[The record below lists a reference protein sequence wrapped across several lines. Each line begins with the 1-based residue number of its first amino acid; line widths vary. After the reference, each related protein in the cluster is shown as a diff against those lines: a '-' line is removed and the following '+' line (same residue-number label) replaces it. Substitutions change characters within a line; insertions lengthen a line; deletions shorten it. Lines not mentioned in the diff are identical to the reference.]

1 MNTFRIDRHSLEEM
15 LRKVKIGEIQLPDF
29 QRGWRWDDEHIRS
42 LLASVSRTFP
52 VGTVM
57 TLANGGSVRFKPR
70 PLEGTLPAIMDIT
83 PDTLILDGQQRLTA
97 LFQSLMSGEAV
108 SIKGTRMRRWY
119 YLDMQECVTNESNRE
134 EAIVSV
140 PEDRILRQFRGRR
153 VLDLST
159 PENEYANDMFPVSQ
173 IFDPDEWSWEYR
185 EFWRAQGHDS
195 TKRVL
200 YQNFNRQVIRNFEQY
215 SVPVTELD
223 KNTPREAVCL
233 IFEKVNRQGVALNVF
248 ELLTASLAAEDFQ
261 LREHWKRTSTRL
273 KNFSPVL
280 SKLKEV
286 DFLKVLTLLATN
298 ADSDTPAASCNN
310 AAILQLDVKTYQ
322 GWAGKAEKGFEKAA
336 RFLNEQNVFDAKNVP
351 YPAQLVPLAAIL
363 AHLDDIPIPNLPG
376 VREKLARWYWC
387 GVFGE
392 LYGSSAD
399 TRFANDLSEVT
410 AWVNG
415 AAGEPATIQD
425 ATFQAH
431 RLETLRTRASAAYK
445 GVYALLMGTGC
456 RDFRTGETIKIQTD
470 FADNIELH
478 HIFPKTWC
486 EKEGIEKDV
495 YNSIINKT
503 PISERTNAKIGDKA
517 PSVYLQKIQDEEK
530 DLSDSFVLKEVAE
543 STDIDDR
550 LRSHLIWADALRE
563 DDFELFFEERKEKLL
578 KAIEK
583 ATGKPVFRDEDDAS
597 DASA

>member
-1 MNTFRIDRHSLEEM
+1 MNPFRIDRHSLEEM
-15 LRKVKIGEIQLPDF
+15 LKKVKIGEIQLPDF

-42 LLASVSRTFP
+42 LLASVSRAFP
-52 VGTVM
+52 IGTVM
-57 TLANGGSVRFKPR
+57 TLASGGSVRFKPR
-70 PLEGTLPAIMDIT
+70 ALEGTPPAILNVI

-97 LFQSLMSGEAV
+97 LFQSLMSGKAV
-108 SIKGTRMRRWY
+108 STKATRMRRWY
-119 YLDMQECVTNESNRE
+119 YLDMQECVTDESNRE
-134 EAIVSV
+134 EAVISV
-140 PEDRILRQFRGRR
+140 PEDRILRKFKGQD

-159 PENEYANDMFPVSQ
+159 PENEYASDMFPVSQ
-173 IFDPDEWSWEYR
+173 IFDPDEWSWGYR
-185 EFWRAQGHDS
+185 EFWRTQGQAS

-200 YQNFNRQVIRNFEQY
+200 YQNFKHQVIKNFEQY

-223 KNTPREAVCL
+223 KDIPREAVCL

-248 ELLTASLAAEDFQ
+248 ELLTASLAAEGFQ
-261 LREHWKRTSTRL
+261 LREHWKRTSTQL
-273 KNFSPVL
+273 KKFSAVL

-286 DFLKVLTLLATN
+286 DFLKVVTLLTTN
-298 ADSDTPAASCNN
+298 ANPGTPAASCNN
-310 AAILQLDVKTYQ
+310 AAILQLDVKTYKD
-322 GWAGKAEKGFEKAA
+322 WAGKAEKGFKKAA

-351 YPAQLVPLAAIL
+351 YPAQLVPLSAIL
-363 AHLDDIPIPNLPG
+363 AHLDDLSVPNLPG

-410 AWVNG
+410 AWLNG
-415 AAGEPATIQD
+415 EAGEPATIQD

-445 GVYALLMGTGC
+445 GVYALLMGTGG
-456 RDFRTGETIKIQTD
+456 RDFRTGETIRIQAD

-478 HIFPKTWC
+478 HIFPRAWC

-503 PISERTNAKIGDKA
+503 PISERTNAKIRDKA
-517 PSVYLQKIQDEEK
+517 PSVYLQKIQEE
-530 DLSDSFVLKEVAE
+530 DLKEVPD
-543 STDIDDR
+543 STDLDAR
-550 LRSHLIWADALRE
+550 VCSHLIWADALRE
-563 DDFELFFEERKEKLL
+563 DDFELFFEERKEALL

-583 ATGKPVFRDEDDAS
+583 VMGKSVIRDEGDDS
-597 DASA
+597 DASS

>member
-108 SIKGTRMRRWY
+108 SIKGTRKRRWY

-159 PENEYANDMFPVSQ
+159 PENEYANDMFPVRQ
-173 IFDPDEWSWEYR
+173 IFDPDEWSWEYS

-195 TKRVL
+195 TKRML
-200 YQNFNRQVIRNFEQY
+200 YQNFNRQVIKNFEQY
-215 SVPVTELD
+215 SVPVIELD
-223 KNTPREAVCL
+223 KDTPREAVCL

-248 ELLTASLAAEDFQ
+248 ELLTASLAAEGFQ

-273 KNFSPVL
+273 KDFSPVL

-322 GWAGKAEKGFEKAA
+322 DWGGKAEKGFEKAA

-363 AHLDDIPIPNLPG
+363 AHLDDVSIPNLPG

-530 DLSDSFVLKEVAE
+530 DLVDVFVLKEVPE
-543 STDIDDR
+543 STDIDNR

-583 ATGKPVFRDEDDAS
+583 ATGKPVVRDEDDNS

>member
-1 MNTFRIDRHSLEEM
+1 MSTFRIDRHSLEEM
-15 LRKVKIGEIQLPDF
+15 LGKVKIGEIQLPDF

-70 PLEGTLPAIMDIT
+70 PLEGTLPAIMDII

-119 YLDMQECVTNESNRE
+119 YLDMHECVTDESNRE

-140 PEDRILRQFRGRR
+140 PEDRKLRKFKGRR

-159 PENEYANDMFPVSQ
+159 SENEYANDMFPVRQ
-173 IFDPDEWSWEYR
+173 IFDPDEWSWEYC

-200 YQNFNRQVIRNFEQY
+200 YQNFNRQVIKNFEQY
-215 SVPVTELD
+215 SVPVIELD
-223 KNTPREAVCL
+223 KDTPREAVCL

-322 GWAGKAEKGFEKAA
+322 DWAGKAEKGFEKAA

-363 AHLDDIPIPNLPG
+363 AHLDDVPIPNLPG

-415 AAGEPATIQD
+415 AVGEPATIQD
-425 ATFQAH
+425 ATFQDH

-486 EKEGIEKDV
+486 EKEGIAKDV

-517 PSVYLQKIQDEEK
+517 PSVYLGKIRDEEK
-530 DLSDSFVLKEVAE
+530 DLVDAFVLKEVPE

-583 ATGKPVFRDEDDAS
+583 AMGKPVVRDEDDNS

>member
-15 LRKVKIGEIQLPDF
+15 LKKVKIGEIQLPDF

-42 LLASVSRTFP
+42 LLASVSRAFP
-52 VGTVM
+52 IGTVM

-70 PLEGTLPAIMDIT
+70 PLGGTPPAILNVI

-97 LFQSLMSGEAV
+97 LFQSLMSGKAV
-108 SIKGTRMRRWY
+108 STKATRMRRWY
-119 YLDMQECVTNESNRE
+119 YLDMHECVTDESNRE
-134 EAIVSV
+134 EAVISV
-140 PEDRILRQFRGRR
+140 PEDRILRKFKGKD

-173 IFDPDEWSWEYR
+173 IFDPDEWIWGYR
-185 EFWRAQGHDS
+185 EFWLTRGQAS

-200 YQNFNRQVIRNFEQY
+200 YQNFKHQVIKNFEQY

-223 KNTPREAVCL
+223 KDIPREAVCL

-248 ELLTASLAAEDFQ
+248 ELLTASLAAEGFQ
-261 LREHWKRTSTRL
+261 LREHWKRTSTQL
-273 KNFSPVL
+273 KKFSAVL

-286 DFLKVLTLLATN
+286 DFLKVVTLLTTN
-298 ADSDTPAASCNN
+298 ANPGTPAASCNN
-310 AAILQLDVKTYQ
+310 AAILQLDVKTYRD
-322 GWAGKAEKGFEKAA
+322 WAGKAEKGFRKAA

-351 YPAQLVPLAAIL
+351 YPAQLVPLSAIL
-363 AHLDDIPIPNLPG
+363 AHLDDLSVPNLPG

-410 AWVNG
+410 AWLNG
-415 AAGEPATIQD
+415 EAGEPATIQD

-456 RDFRTGETIKIQTD
+456 RDFRTGETIKIQAD

-478 HIFPKTWC
+478 HIFPRAWC
-486 EKEGIEKDV
+486 EREGIEKDV

-503 PISERTNAKIGDKA
+503 PISERTNAKIRDKA

-530 DLSDSFVLKEVAE
+530 DLFDFFVLKEVPD
-543 STDIDDR
+543 STDIDER
-550 LRSHLIWADALRE
+550 VRSHLIWADALRE
-563 DDFELFFEERKEKLL
+563 DDFELFFEERKEELL

-583 ATGKPVFRDEDDAS
+583 SMGKPVIRDEGDDS
-597 DASA
+597 DASS

>member
-1 MNTFRIDRHSLEEM
+1 MNTFRIDRHSLEGM
-15 LRKVKIGEIQLPDF
+15 LSKVKIGEIQLPDF
-29 QRGWRWDDEHIRS
+29 QRSWRWDDEHIRS
-42 LLASVSRTFP
+42 LLASVSRAFP

-57 TLANGGSVRFKPR
+57 TLANGGSIRFKPR
-70 PLEGTLPAIMDIT
+70 PLEGTLPAIMDVT

-108 SIKGTRMRRWY
+108 STKGTRMRRWY
-119 YLDMQECVTNESNRE
+119 YLDMHRCVADESNRE

-140 PEDRILRQFRGRR
+140 PEDRILRKFKGQG

-159 PENEYANDMFPVSQ
+159 PKDEYANDMFPVSQ
-173 IFDPDEWSWEYR
+173 IFDPDEWSWGYR
-185 EFWRAQGHDS
+185 EFWRTQGHDS

-200 YQNFNRQVIRNFEQY
+200 YQNFNRQVIKNFEQY

-223 KNTPREAVCL
+223 KDTPREAVCL

-248 ELLTASLAAEDFQ
+248 ELLTASLAAEGFQ

-273 KNFSPVL
+273 KNCSTVL

-298 ADSDTPAASCNN
+298 ADSDTSAASCNN

-322 GWAGKAEKGFEKAA
+322 DWAGKAEKGFEKAA
-336 RFLNEQNVFDAKNVP
+336 RFLNEQNVFAAKNVP

-363 AHLDDIPIPNLPG
+363 AHLDDVPIPNLPG
-376 VREKLARWYWC
+376 VREKLAQWYWC

-415 AAGEPATIQD
+415 ATGEPATIQD

-445 GVYALLMGTGC
+445 GVYALLMGAGC
-456 RDFRTGETIKIQTD
+456 RDFRTGETIKIQND
-470 FADNIELH
+470 FDDNIELH
-478 HIFPKTWC
+478 HIFPKAWC
-486 EKEGIEKDV
+486 EREGIEKDV
-495 YNSIINKT
+495 CNSIINKT
-503 PISERTNAKIGDKA
+503 PISERTNAKIRDKA
-517 PSVYLQKIQDEEK
+517 PSVYLQKIRDEEK
-530 DLSDSFVLKEVAE
+530 DLFDSFVLKEVPD
-543 STDIDDR
+543 STDLDER
-550 LRSHLIWADALRE
+550 FRSHLIWADALRE
-563 DDFELFFEERKEKLL
+563 DDFELFFDARKEALL

-583 ATGKPVFRDEDDAS
+583 VMGKPVVRDEDDDS

>member
-1 MNTFRIDRHSLEEM
+1 MSTFRIDRHSLEEM

-70 PLEGTLPAIMDIT
+70 PLEGTLPAIMDII

-119 YLDMQECVTNESNRE
+119 YLDMHECVTDESNRE

-140 PEDRILRQFRGRR
+140 PEDRKLRKFKGRR

-159 PENEYANDMFPVSQ
+159 SENEYANDMFPVRQ

-200 YQNFNRQVIRNFEQY
+200 YQNFNRQVIKNFEQY
-215 SVPVTELD
+215 SVPVIELD
-223 KNTPREAVCL
+223 KDTPREAVCL

-322 GWAGKAEKGFEKAA
+322 DWAGKAEKGFEKAA
-336 RFLNEQNVFDAKNVP
+336 RFLNEQNVFEAKNVP

-363 AHLDDIPIPNLPG
+363 AHLDDVPIPNLPG

-425 ATFQAH
+425 ATFQDH

-486 EKEGIEKDV
+486 EKEGIAKDV

-517 PSVYLQKIQDEEK
+517 PSVYLKKIRDEEK
-530 DLSDSFVLKEVAE
+530 DLVDVFVLKEVPE

-583 ATGKPVFRDEDDAS
+583 AMGKPVVRDEDDDS

>member
-1 MNTFRIDRHSLEEM
+1 MNPFRIDRHSLEEM
-15 LRKVKIGEIQLPDF
+15 LKKVKIGEIQLPDF

-42 LLASVSRTFP
+42 LLASVSRAFP
-52 VGTVM
+52 IGTVM

-70 PLEGTLPAIMDIT
+70 ALEGTPPAILNVI

-97 LFQSLMSGEAV
+97 LFQSLMSGKAV
-108 SIKGTRMRRWY
+108 STKATRMRRWY
-119 YLDMQECVTNESNRE
+119 YLDMQECVTDESNRE
-134 EAIVSV
+134 EAVISV
-140 PEDRILRQFRGRR
+140 PEDRILRKFKGQD

-159 PENEYANDMFPVSQ
+159 PENEYASDMFPVSQ
-173 IFDPDEWSWEYR
+173 IFDPDEWSWGYR
-185 EFWRAQGHDS
+185 EFWRTQGQAS

-200 YQNFNRQVIRNFEQY
+200 YQNFKHQVIKNFERY

-223 KNTPREAVCL
+223 KDIPREAVCL

-248 ELLTASLAAEDFQ
+248 ELLTASLAAEGFQ
-261 LREHWKRTSTRL
+261 LREHWKRTSMQL
-273 KNFSPVL
+273 KKFSTVL

-286 DFLKVLTLLATN
+286 DFLKVVTLLTTN
-298 ADSDTPAASCNN
+298 ANPGTPAASCNN
-310 AAILQLDVKTYQ
+310 AAILQLDVNTYKD
-322 GWAGKAEKGFEKAA
+322 WAGKAEKGFKKAA

-351 YPAQLVPLAAIL
+351 YPAQLVPLSAIL
-363 AHLDDIPIPNLPG
+363 AHLDDLSVPNLPG

-410 AWVNG
+410 AWLNG
-415 AAGEPATIQD
+415 EAGEPATIQD

-456 RDFRTGETIKIQTD
+456 RDFRTGETLRIQAD

-478 HIFPKTWC
+478 HIFPRAWC
-486 EKEGIEKDV
+486 EREGIEKDV

-503 PISERTNAKIGDKA
+503 PISERTNAKIRDKA
-517 PSVYLQKIQDEEK
+517 PSVYLQKIQEDLEEVP
-530 DLSDSFVLKEVAE
+530 D
-543 STDIDDR
+543 STDLDAR
-550 LRSHLIWADALRE
+550 VCSHLIWADALRE
-563 DDFELFFEERKEKLL
+563 DDFELFFEERKEALL

-583 ATGKPVFRDEDDAS
+583 AMGKPVIRDEGDNS
-597 DASA
+597 DASS

>member
-1 MNTFRIDRHSLEEM
+1 MSTFRIDRHSLEEM
-15 LRKVKIGEIQLPDF
+15 LGKVKIGEIQLPDF

-52 VGTVM
+52 IGTVM

-70 PLEGTLPAIMDIT
+70 PLEGTPPAIMNVT

-119 YLDMQECVTNESNRE
+119 YLDMHECVTNESNRE

-140 PEDRILRQFRGRR
+140 PEDRKLRKFKGRR

-173 IFDPDEWSWEYR
+173 IFDSDEWSWEYR

-200 YQNFNRQVIRNFEQY
+200 YQNFNRQVIKNFEQY
-215 SVPVTELD
+215 SVPVIELD
-223 KNTPREAVCL
+223 KDTPREAVCL

-248 ELLTASLAAEDFQ
+248 ELLTASLAAEGFQ

-273 KNFSPVL
+273 KDFSPVL

-322 GWAGKAEKGFEKAA
+322 DWGGKAEKGFEKAA

-583 ATGKPVFRDEDDAS
+583 ATGKPVVRDEDDDS

>member
-15 LRKVKIGEIQLPDF
+15 LKKVKIGEIQLPDF

-42 LLASVSRTFP
+42 LLASVSRAFP
-52 VGTVM
+52 IGTVM

-70 PLEGTLPAIMDIT
+70 ALEGTPPAILNVI

-97 LFQSLMSGEAV
+97 LFQSLMSGKAV
-108 SIKGTRMRRWY
+108 STKATRMRRWY
-119 YLDMQECVTNESNRE
+119 YLDMQECVTDESNRE
-134 EAIVSV
+134 EAVISV
-140 PEDRILRQFRGRR
+140 PEDRILRKFKGQD

-159 PENEYANDMFPVSQ
+159 PENEYASDMFPVSQ
-173 IFDPDEWSWEYR
+173 IFDPDEWSWGYR
-185 EFWRAQGHDS
+185 EFWRTQGQAS

-200 YQNFNRQVIRNFEQY
+200 YQNFKHQVIKNFERY

-223 KNTPREAVCL
+223 KDIPREAVCL

-248 ELLTASLAAEDFQ
+248 ELLTASLAAEGFQ
-261 LREHWKRTSTRL
+261 LREHWKRTSMQL
-273 KNFSPVL
+273 KKFSTVL

-286 DFLKVLTLLATN
+286 DFLKVVTLLTTN
-298 ADSDTPAASCNN
+298 ANPGTPAASCNN
-310 AAILQLDVKTYQ
+310 AAILQLDVNTYKD
-322 GWAGKAEKGFEKAA
+322 WAGKAEKGFKKAA

-351 YPAQLVPLAAIL
+351 YPAQLVPLSAIL
-363 AHLDDIPIPNLPG
+363 AHLDDLSVPNLPG

-410 AWVNG
+410 AWLNG
-415 AAGEPATIQD
+415 EAGEPATIQD

-456 RDFRTGETIKIQTD
+456 RDFRTGETLRIQAD

-478 HIFPKTWC
+478 HIFPRAWC
-486 EKEGIEKDV
+486 EREGIEKDV

-503 PISERTNAKIGDKA
+503 PISERTNAKIRDKA
-517 PSVYLQKIQDEEK
+517 PSVYLQKIQEDLEEVP
-530 DLSDSFVLKEVAE
+530 D
-543 STDIDDR
+543 STDLDAR
-550 LRSHLIWADALRE
+550 VCSHLIWADALRE
-563 DDFELFFEERKEKLL
+563 DDFELFFEERTEALL
-578 KAIEK
+578 NAIAE
-583 ATGKPVFRDEDDAS
+583 AMGKSVVRDEDDDS
-597 DASA
+597 DASS